1 MATVKTS
8 IKSRL
13 VNVYAN
19 GDLSGCSGE
28 IIEVRDASIVFRAS
42 SGNLPDLILNDNQ
55 VDYQAIKEIQKVRVN
70 QNPA

>member
-13 VNVYAN
+13 VGVYAN

-28 IIEVRDASIVFRAS
+28 IIEVRDKDIVFRAS
-42 SGNLPDLILNDNQ
+42 SGNLPDLIINDNQ
-55 VDYQAIKEIQKVRVN
+55 VDEKAMHEIQKIRV
-70 QNPA
+70 